1 MHGRCSPSC
10 LEIPAGIAALV
21 LGTAEGRRAPAGQGG
36 QAAAQRQPALHT
48 ARLSGMALR
57 ALLGMQ

>member
-36 QAAAQRQPALHT
+36 QAQRQPALHT